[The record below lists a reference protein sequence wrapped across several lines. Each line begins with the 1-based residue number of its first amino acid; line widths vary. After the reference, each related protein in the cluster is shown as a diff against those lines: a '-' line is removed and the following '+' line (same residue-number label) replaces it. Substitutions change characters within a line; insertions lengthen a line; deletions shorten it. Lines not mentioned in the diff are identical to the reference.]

1 MRRVIA
7 PSWHPSAV
15 LLTVQLLGVLL
26 YPFMDGPAGRA
37 ALSLF
42 GLVVLVF
49 AVRAVQATPAL
60 TAVSLVLGLP
70 ILVLTVI
77 EVVQELPPPLLLLHA
92 SLLAAFYFYLGVI
105 FPLVSP
111 AVVFVA
117 LVLPLVGHGQFSYL
131 YIYGTTLMA
140 LLYGL
145 VYLVRHKT
153 SLWFYGLAF
162 SIFYMLVLVWQT
174 YYALATVR
182 RNHWGTR

>member
-1 MRRVIA
+1 MRRLIA

-70 ILVLTVI
+70 ILVLTLA
-77 EVVQELPPPLLLLHA
+77 EVVQELPPR
-92 SLLAAFYFYLGVI
+92 
-105 FPLVSP
+105 P
-111 AVVFVA
+111 AVA
-117 LVLPLVGHGQFSYL
+117 PGRRCS
-131 YIYGTTLMA
+131 
-140 LLYGL
+140 
-145 VYLVRHKT
+145 RRST
-153 SLWFYGLAF
+153 S
-162 SIFYMLVLVWQT
+162 T
-174 YYALATVR
+174 PATP
-182 RNHWGTR
+182 